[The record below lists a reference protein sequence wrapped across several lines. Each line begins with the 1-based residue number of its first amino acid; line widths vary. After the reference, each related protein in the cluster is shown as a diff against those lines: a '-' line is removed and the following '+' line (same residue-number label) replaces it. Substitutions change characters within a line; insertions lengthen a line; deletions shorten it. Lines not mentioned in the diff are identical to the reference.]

1 MASTRYVQLFA
12 LRVKLSVQSMAN
24 KLNQRIFNYDVR
36 KQIELFFFSLACCQ
50 TIELWLCPFNLQM
63 PFSSFNVC
71 SLIGMATS
79 AHKTAKVKMDYFEWK
94 KENLPHFAALSAVI
108 RFARALWNKGNVR
121 HEFSIVCWR
130 YIGEDVTPFAHPSA
144 KANMHSAI
152 RVHFVCL
159 HHELAHLTT
168 TAEAIPA
175 HNLVM
180 ELHTW
185 CVGQQTI
192 FSIDRELKGC

>member
-63 PFSSFNVC
+63 PFSSFSVC

-79 AHKTAKVKMDYFEWK
+79 PQSAKVKIDYLHGK
-94 KENLPHFAALSAVI
+94 KKIFHTLQHSRLWFGSRVLSGT
-108 RFARALWNKGNVR
+108 KGDVR
-121 HEFSIVCWR
+121 HELSIVCWR
-130 YIGEDVTPFAHPSA
+130 YIGEDAAPFAHPSA
-144 KANMHSAI
+144 KANMHRNSSS
-152 RVHFVCL
+152 FCGL

-180 ELHTW
+180 KLHTW
-185 CVGQQTI
+185 CVGQ
-192 FSIDRELKGC
+192 